1 MSPRADDASRAL
13 VRIEGVSKRFGRVAA
28 VDRVSLTIPENAFYA
43 LLGPSGC
50 GKTTLLRMI
59 AGFELPDEG
68 RILLDGEDMTRVP
81 PNRRPVNMVFQSYAV
96 FPHMTVWKNVA
107 YGLEVTGVARAEI
120 ARRVEQALA
129 LVRLEGLEERL
140 PHQLSGGQKQ
150 RVALARALVKRP
162 RLLLLDEP
170 LSALDRKLREAMQME
185 LVRLRHEVGITFL
198 LVTHD
203 QDEALSM
210 ADRIAVMNAGRV
222 LQVADPRTLYEEP
235 RNRFVAEFIGT
246 ANLFEG
252 QVLATTDGGARIQLE
267 GFGELVVANPRL
279 AGRTGRVQLALR
291 PEKWRLGTDSPPS
304 ADLVLEGRL
313 VELAYHGDT
322 SRLHVEAAGRTLVV
336 VVHNSRRGG
345 DPHLAPGAR
354 LWLGLG
360 AEDLVPLED

>member
-1 MSPRADDASRAL
+1 MSPRVDVSGPPL
-13 VRIEGVSKRFGRVAA
+13 VRIEGVTRRFGPVVA
-28 VDRVSLTIPENAFYA
+28 VDRVSLDIPENAFYA

-59 AGFELPDEG
+59 AGFEQPDEG

-107 YGLEVTGVARAEI
+107 YGLEVTGVPQGEI
-120 ARRVEQALA
+120 RRRVEEALA
-129 LVRLEGLEERL
+129 LVRLEGMEARR

-170 LSALDRKLREAMQME
+170 LSALDRKLREDMQME

-222 LQVADPRTLYEEP
+222 LQVADPRTLYEQP
-235 RNRFVAEFIGT
+235 RTRFVAEFIGT

-252 QVLATTDGGARIQLE
+252 R
-267 GFGELVVANPRL
+267 VVARCDGTVRVRMEDLGEVRL
-279 AGRTGRVQLALR
+279 PAESVGNGTHLRLALR
-291 PEKWRLGTDSPPS
+291 PEKWRVDPERPPT
-304 ADLVLEGRL
+304 ADLAVAARL
-313 VELAYHGDT
+313 VEMAYHGDT
-322 SRLHVEAAGRTLVV
+322 SRLHLEAGGRRLVA
-336 VVHNSRRGG
+336 VVHNARRGG
-345 DPHLAPGAR
+345 DPRLVPGAR
-354 LWLGLG
+354 VWLGL
-360 AEDLVPLED
+360 AAADLVVLED